1 MSGIRVMHVVRPA
14 AGGIKSH
21 LLSLIGISHGAE
33 FHHMVACPPGG
44 LADSLGDM
52 GIEVFSI
59 PLAGEISPAGDLA
72 VIRKLSS
79 LIKSKG
85 VHVVHAHSHK
95 AGLVARVAA
104 RWAGGPAMVLTVH
117 SSVYKDSRPQW
128 EKSLFALCESL
139 LAGFTGRIIAVSRD
153 LGREMAD
160 LGRISPEKI
169 ITIYNGISPGQFH
182 REPDREYL
190 KRATGISARKM
201 VVGTVARLAPQK
213 GVENFI
219 RAAALV
225 AREFDSTAFL
235 VIGDGPLRGELER
248 KAAVLG
254 LGGRLF
260 FAGERP
266 DVPIIMPC
274 LDVFVLASLTE
285 GLPVTVLEALAA
297 RRPVVATR
305 VGGVPEIITDGVD
318 GRLVDPG
325 DITGLA
331 AAVMDLLGD
340 RDKSGRLGKEGGALV
355 ERRFTVE
362 EMAVRTERVYMEL
375 VSGGCGRQDRM
386 F

>member
-1 MSGIRVMHVVRPA
+1 MNGIRVMHVVRPS

-21 LLSLIGISHGAE
+21 LLALIGTSHGEE
-33 FHHMVACPPGG
+33 FHHMVACPPGS

-52 GIEVFSI
+52 GIEVFRI
-59 PLAGEISPAGDLA
+59 PLAGEISPVRDLA
-72 VIRKLSS
+72 VIRILVS
-79 LIKSKG
+79 LMKSKG
-85 VHVVHAHSHK
+85 VQVVHAHSYK
-95 AGLVARVAA
+95 AGLVGRVAA
-104 RWAGGPAMVLTVH
+104 GMAGGPAVVLTVH
-117 SSVYKDSRPQW
+117 SSVFQDSRPQW
-128 EKSLFALCESL
+128 KKSLFALSESL
-139 LAGFTGRIIAVSRD
+139 LAGFTGRIITVSRD
-153 LGREMAD
+153 LGREMAS
-160 LGRISPEKI
+160 LGKISPEKI

-182 REPDREYL
+182 REPDREHL
-190 KRATGISARKM
+190 RRATGIAAQKM

-219 RAAALV
+219 RAAAMV
-225 AREFDSTAFL
+225 AQEFDGAAFL

-248 KAAVLG
+248 KSAGLG

-260 FAGERP
+260 FAGERQ
-266 DVPIIMPC
+266 DVPLIMPC

-285 GLPVTVLEALAA
+285 GMPVTVLEALSA

-325 DITGLA
+325 DVPGLA
-331 AAVMDLLGD
+331 AAVLELLGD

-355 ERRFTVE
+355 DRRFTVE

-375 VSGGCGRQDRM
+375 VSG
-386 F
+386 